1 MGLNI
6 VFRFLVYGALGWMM
20 EIIWTGLHSLIN
32 RDFTLRSSTS
42 IWMFFIYGMVVIL
55 EPIFMYLAPFSLFVR
70 GIVYMFAIFAA
81 EYLAGIAMK
90 KADIC
95 PWDYSHAALS
105 IQGVIRLDYAPVWF
119 AAGLIFEAVYMVIR

>member
-1 MGLNI
+1 
-6 VFRFLVYGALGWMM
+6 
-20 EIIWTGLHSLIN
+20 
-32 RDFTLRSSTS
+32 
-42 IWMFFIYGMVVIL
+42 MVVIL